1 MNKHHFQPLEIQA
14 GLIPLYE
21 PNQILQQD
29 NLYLLGDASGF
40 VKATTLGGLI
50 PGLKQAEILAD
61 SIHNKQ
67 DYQKQLNPLTQKMKL
82 HLRVHTILAKFTD
95 QDWDYL
101 AHLINQ
107 PKIKKIIKQHTR
119 ENPAPILIKS
129 LLKEPRFLLYL
140 KHLF

>member
-1 MNKHHFQPLEIQA
+1 MNKHHFQALEIQA

-21 PNQILQQD
+21 PKQILHHD
-29 NLYLLGDASGF
+29 NLYLLGDASSF

-61 SIHNKQ
+61 SINHKKN
-67 DYQKQLNPLTQKMKL
+67 YQKQLNPLTKKMKL
-82 HLRVHTILAKFTD
+82 HLKVHTILTKFTD
-95 QDWDYL
+95 QDWDCL

-107 PKIKKIIKQHTR
+107 PKIKKIIEQHTR

-129 LLKEPRFLLYL
+129 LLKEPRFLFYF